1 MKKNKFIVLLI
12 FLLFGFNAM
21 GQLSTKELPVSFSL
35 EKAIQLSD
43 EQSIKY
49 LSALDMEA
57 IRKEDEE
64 REGRGDPPRFGYK
77 HKVDYNL
84 DNSGTWTTLPNGD
97 KIWHLEIFCP
107 KALSINLL
115 YDKFWLPEGAKF
127 FVFNS
132 SDKKYHIGAF
142 TSKNNK
148 GTADNPRG
156 FATGLVYGDK
166 VTLEYFLP
174 KAVAETGVISIAY
187 VVHGY
192 RYINLPAVAD
202 NTAASGSCQVNVN
215 CSEGQNWQNE
225 KNAVALILVDGS
237 AYCSGS
243 LINTTAND
251 GRPLFLTANHC
262 ICKKGYD
269 ALGDSIM
276 DNYSFYWNYESPT
289 CTPTSYP
296 TTLSTSGAVVVANNG
311 STDFALLRLT
321 EDPKFDPDITTYYLG
336 WDRTGNSGTGG
347 VGIHH
352 PAGDV
357 KKIATHNISPANSD
371 CMNFTNTCNSYV
383 SNSSFWKINWMKTT
397 HGHSVT
403 EGGSSGSPLFDNNH
417 RVIGQL
423 FGAGNTGICPNPNCS
438 NPSADIANYGKISV
452 SWNNSTDPKR
462 RLSNWLDPNNTG
474 VTVLNGLC
482 ATVIFTNQTVSTNT
496 TVTSCG
502 DINVQNVTVTNN
514 AKLTLDASN
523 ETVINGEFEVT
534 SGSEL
539 EIK

>member
-12 FLLFGFNAM
+12 LLLPGFNAIA
-21 GQLSTKELPVSFSL
+21 QLGTKELPVSFSFD
-35 EKAIQLSD
+35 KTIQLSD
-43 EQSIKY
+43 KQSAKY
-49 LSALDMEA
+49 LPALDMEA
-57 IRKEDEE
+57 IRKEDKDREE
-64 REGRGDPPRFGYK
+64 RGAPPRFGNK

-107 KALSINLL
+107 QALSINLL
-115 YDKFWLPEGAKF
+115 YDKFWLPDGAKF
-127 FVFNS
+127 FVFSN
-132 SDKKYHIGAF
+132 DKKYHIGAF

-166 VTLEYFLP
+166 VTLEYYLP
-174 KAVAETGVISIAY
+174 EKTAETGIISIAY

-192 RYINLPAVAD
+192 RYINLPETAD
-202 NTAASGSCQVNVN
+202 NTVSSGACQVNIN
-215 CSEGQNWQNE
+215 CSEGENWQNE
-225 KNAVALILVDGS
+225 KNAVALILVDGY

-251 GRPLFLTANHC
+251 GRPLFLTADHC
-262 ICKKGYD
+262 ICDEGYD

-276 DNYSFYWNYESPT
+276 DNYSFYWDYESPT

-296 TTLSTSGAVVVANNG
+296 TPLSTSGAIVVANNG

-321 EDPKFDPDITTYYLG
+321 EDPMSDPDITTYYLG
-336 WDRTGNSGTGG
+336 WDRTGSSGTGG

-371 CMNFTNTCNSYV
+371 CMDFYYCSDYLPNS
-383 SNSSFWKINWMKTT
+383 NFWKINWIATT
-397 HGHSVT
+397 HGQSVT
-403 EGGSSGSPLFDNNH
+403 EGGSSGSPLFNNDH

-423 FGAGNTGICPNPNCS
+423 FGAGYCSNPNCS
-438 NPSADIANYGKISV
+438 NPSDDIANYGKFSV
-452 SWNNSTDPKR
+452 SWDNNTNPKR
-462 RLSNWLDPNNTG
+462 RMKDCLDPYNTE
-474 VTVLNGLC
+474 VSVLDGLC
-482 ATVIFTNQTVSTNT
+482 TTTNFKNQTVTVDT
-496 TVTSCG
+496 TVTACG
-502 DINVQNVTVTNN
+502 DINVRNVTVSNN
-514 AKLTLDASN
+514 AKLTLEAAN
-523 ETVINGEFEVT
+523 ETIINGLFEVKL
-534 SGSEL
+534 GSEL